1 MPNELDD
8 LAARISDLASSAGR
22 TVAVAESL
30 TGGMVSAALAASSG
44 AGEWYRGGLVAYS
57 SQVKHDVLDVPD
69 GPVVDPDAA
78 RVMAERVREL
88 LGADIAVALT
98 GAGGPDPQDGQDPGT
113 VFLAVADGA
122 HTEVVRRVL
131 TGEPVEVCSAA
142 GREALRF
149 LVDRIG

>member
-78 RVMAERVREL
+78 RVMAERVRKL

-113 VFLAVADGA
+113 VFLAVADG
-122 HTEVVRRVL
+122 HTPRS
-131 TGEPVEVCSAA
+131 SA
-142 GREALRF
+142 GS
-149 LVDRIG
+149 